1 MSNQSDEEKLGVT
14 YRDIASYIEDK
25 NSVSDAVGE
34 KLKDCIRITNI
45 SFIFQLVQEKLR
57 SLKMNTLK
65 LIVMDNMKEL
75 GNQVLKELDG
85 NYQLH
90 CKNSR
95 FSNGEGKV
103 VIEMK
108 LETKIFIS

>member
-1 MSNQSDEEKLGVT
+1 
-14 YRDIASYIEDK
+14 
-25 NSVSDAVGE
+25 
-34 KLKDCIRITNI
+34 
-45 SFIFQLVQEKLR
+45 
-57 SLKMNTLK
+57 MNTLK

-85 NYQLH
+85 NYQLQ

-103 VIEMK
+103 VIEN
-108 LETKIFIS
+108 EVRNQDI

>member
-1 MSNQSDEEKLGVT
+1 
-14 YRDIASYIEDK
+14 
-25 NSVSDAVGE
+25 
-34 KLKDCIRITNI
+34 
-45 SFIFQLVQEKLR
+45 
-57 SLKMNTLK
+57 MNTLK

-95 FSNGEGKV
+95 FQMEK
-103 VIEMK
+103 EK
-108 LETKIFIS
+108 L

>member
-1 MSNQSDEEKLGVT
+1 
-14 YRDIASYIEDK
+14 
-25 NSVSDAVGE
+25 
-34 KLKDCIRITNI
+34 
-45 SFIFQLVQEKLR
+45 
-57 SLKMNTLK
+57 MNTVK

-85 NYQLH
+85 NYQLQ

-103 VIEMK
+103 VIENEVRNQDIYILTDVVNYHCSYDMHGMK
-108 LETKIFIS
+108 HFMSPDEHFQDIKRVVSAIGGYANRITVVMPLL